1 MYVTFKIIREI
12 YLKITI
18 FNSKRE
24 KGIDIRKIIIGVMGG
39 GEIVHTGDYEVARR
53 LGGLIAKE
61 GWILLNGGR
70 ASGIMEA
77 SARGAKENGGLTIG
91 ILPGNNPK
99 WASEY
104 IDIPILTGIGFA
116 RNYIN
121 VLTSEVV
128 VALPGKTGTISEI
141 SSALNIGKK
150 VISLNFDLGPLFK
163 KYEEDKQLIYAKKPQ
178 EVIGLIKK
186 ILKSDFGKE
195 VKKYV

>member
-1 MYVTFKIIREI
+1 
-12 YLKITI
+12 
-18 FNSKRE
+18 
-24 KGIDIRKIIIGVMGG
+24 MGG
-39 GEIVHTGDYEVARR
+39 GEIFNTSDYEDARR

-91 ILPGNNPK
+91 ILPGTDAG

-121 VLTSEVV
+121 VLTSKVV
-128 VALPGKTGTISEI
+128 VALPGRTGTISEI
-141 SSALNIGKK
+141 ALALNIGKK

-163 KYEEDKQLIYAKKPQ
+163 NYEEEKQLIYVKQPE
-178 EVIGLIKK
+178 EVISLIKR
-186 ILKSDFGKE
+186 ILRSDFDKG
-195 VKKYV
+195 VGKYV

>member
-1 MYVTFKIIREI
+1 
-12 YLKITI
+12 
-18 FNSKRE
+18 
-24 KGIDIRKIIIGVMGG
+24 MGG
-39 GEIVHTGDYEVARR
+39 GEIVNTGDYKNARR

-61 GWILLNGGR
+61 GWVLLNGGR

-77 SARGAKENGGLTIG
+77 SARGAKENDGLTIG
-91 ILPGNNPK
+91 ILPGNEPA

-141 SSALNIGKK
+141 ALALNIGKK
-150 VISLNFDLGPLFK
+150 VISLNFNLGPLFK
-163 KYEEDKQLIYAKKPQ
+163 NYEEEKQLIYVKQPE
-178 EVIGLIKK
+178 EVISLIKR
-186 ILKSDFGKE
+186 ILKSNFDKG
-195 VKKYV
+195 VGKYV

>member
-1 MYVTFKIIREI
+1 
-12 YLKITI
+12 
-18 FNSKRE
+18 
-24 KGIDIRKIIIGVMGG
+24 MGG
-39 GEIVHTGDYEVARR
+39 GEIINAGDYEAARC
-53 LGGLIAKE
+53 LGSLIAKE

-91 ILPGNNPK
+91 ILPGDNPE

-141 SSALNIGKK
+141 ALALNIGKK

-163 KYEEDKQLIYAKKPQ
+163 KYEEEKQLIYAKQPE
-178 EVIGLIKK
+178 EVINLIKR
-186 ILKSDFGKE
+186 ILKSDFDKE
-195 VKKYV
+195 VGKYV

>member
-1 MYVTFKIIREI
+1 
-12 YLKITI
+12 
-18 FNSKRE
+18 
-24 KGIDIRKIIIGVMGG
+24 MGG
-39 GEIVHTGDYEVARR
+39 GEIVNAGDYEDARR

-77 SARGAKENGGLTIG
+77 SARGAKENSGLTIG
-91 ILPGNNPK
+91 ILPGDNPE

-128 VALPGKTGTISEI
+128 IALPGRTGTISEI
-141 SSALNIGKK
+141 ALALNIGKK
-150 VISLNFDLGPLFK
+150 VISLNFDLGHLFK
-163 KYEEDKQLIYAKKPQ
+163 KYEEDEQLIYTKQPE

-186 ILKSDFGKE
+186 ILKNDFNDKE
-195 VKKYV
+195 VGEYV

>member
-1 MYVTFKIIREI
+1 
-12 YLKITI
+12 
-18 FNSKRE
+18 
-24 KGIDIRKIIIGVMGG
+24 MGG
-39 GEIVHTGDYEVARR
+39 GEIVNHGDYEDARC

-91 ILPGNNPK
+91 ILPGNDPA

-128 VALPGKTGTISEI
+128 VALPGRTGTISEI
-141 SSALNIGKK
+141 ALALNIGKK
-150 VISLNFDLGPLFK
+150 VISLNFELGTLFR
-163 KYEEDKQLIYAKKPQ
+163 KYEEAKQLIYAKQPE
-178 EVIGLIKK
+178 EVIRIIKK
-186 ILKSDFGKE
+186 ILSSDSTRGFGK
-195 VKKYV
+195 YV

>member
-1 MYVTFKIIREI
+1 
-12 YLKITI
+12 L
-18 FNSKRE
+18 KRE
-24 KGIDIRKIIIGVMGG
+24 KGITIRKIIIGVMGG
-39 GEIVHTGDYEVARR
+39 GEIVNTGDYEDARC

-77 SARGAKENGGLTIG
+77 SARGAKENSGLTVG
-91 ILPGNNPK
+91 ILPGNDPA

-128 VALPGKTGTISEI
+128 VALPGRTGTISEI
-141 SSALNIGKK
+141 ALALNIGKK

-163 KYEEDKQLIYAKKPQ
+163 NYEEEKQLIYVKQPE
-178 EVIGLIKK
+178 EVISLIKR
-186 ILKSDFGKE
+186 ILRSDFDKG
-195 VKKYV
+195 VGKYV

>member
-1 MYVTFKIIREI
+1 
-12 YLKITI
+12 
-18 FNSKRE
+18 
-24 KGIDIRKIIIGVMGG
+24 MGG
-39 GEIVHTGDYEVARR
+39 GEIVNTGDYEDARR

-77 SARGAKENGGLTIG
+77 SARGAKENDGLTIG
-91 ILPGNNPK
+91 ILPGNDPA

-121 VLTSEVV
+121 VLTSDVV
-128 VALPGKTGTISEI
+128 VALPGKTGTVSEI
-141 SSALNIGKK
+141 ALALNIGKK

-163 KYEEDKQLIYAKKPQ
+163 NYEDEKQLIYAKQPE
-178 EVIGLIKK
+178 EVMSLIKK
-186 ILKSDFGKE
+186 ILRNDFDKG
-195 VKKYV
+195 VGKYV

>member
-1 MYVTFKIIREI
+1 
-12 YLKITI
+12 
-18 FNSKRE
+18 
-24 KGIDIRKIIIGVMGG
+24 MGG
-39 GEIVHTGDYEVARR
+39 GEIVNTGDYEVARC

-91 ILPGNNPK
+91 ILPGDNPE

-116 RNYIN
+116 RNYVN

-128 VALPGKTGTISEI
+128 VALPGRTGTISEI
-141 SSALNIGKK
+141 SLALNIGKK
-150 VISLNFDLGPLFK
+150 VISLNFNLGPLFK

-195 VKKYV
+195 VEKYV